1 MKKFS
6 DIVKVN
12 RDIVEGKFEMDV
24 FAADLSLIL
33 NKTAPEE
40 YQNPKL
46 FFEKTYITLGLKNL
60 LEIAE
65 KRLKGYG
72 GDSVIQLQTPF
83 GGGKTHTLIALYHKA
98 KDWNAKVVVFDGTAV
113 DAKETN
119 PWQELEKQL
128 TGKVELTKGDT
139 SPGKEKITKL
149 LKENAPVLILIDELL
164 EYATKAAGIKV
175 GDSNLAA
182 QTLAFLQELTGS
194 VSAIGNAILFIT
206 LPSNILE
213 HYDENA
219 EKLFQQI
226 QKITGRTEKIYT
238 PVQDEEISHVI
249 RKRLFSSINE
259 EEARNTIEEF
269 LDYAERE
276 KILPEGVDKANY
288 RERFIKSFP
297 FQPEVIDILYKRWGS
312 FPTFQRTR
320 GVLRLLA
327 LVVYS
332 LKDSSIPFIRLGDFD
347 LNNDEIKRELT
358 KHIGQ
363 EYDSIIAADIT
374 SFNAGAKKVDRS
386 IGDAYTAFSFGTKS
400 ATAIFMYSFSGGPER
415 GATINEIKLS
425 CADPSTPSSIVVEAI
440 TKLKENLSYLSDTGL
455 FFTSKPNLNR
465 ILLNK
470 METVEEKDIEAKEKE
485 LLTEFIRKGLFDV
498 YIWPSNPRD
507 IPDTP
512 RLKLVIMRNN
522 RYSEFLENCGE
533 RPRVYRNTLIF
544 LTPLESERASF
555 DNFLKKMI
563 AWHLIEKE
571 KTSLRITEEQEKEV
585 KEKIKETKAD
595 AKENIRKLYRIVLL
609 PSKDGF
615 KQIDLKL
622 ATYGAY
628 ATIDKEIDD
637 RLKNDNE
644 ILETLSPLVLKE
656 KYLKDRDY
664 VETKNILESF
674 YKTPGEIRII
684 DDKVFKLSI
693 IEGVEQGL
701 FGIGNLENGNLICR
715 YFKEKVSP
723 EIVEIVEGEILLKPE
738 LCLYKEKVIP
748 QNVATPAEDT
758 LLYKPTEEKEEK
770 VEIKRK
776 RDEYGYI
783 NLKLNVPSG
792 KLSDIARMVNFIKT
806 KFTQV
811 DVKVEITAKEGNMS
825 ISEYEEIIK
834 EAIYQAGITVEYEK
848 KE

>member
-1 MKKFS
+1 MKPFS
-6 DIVKVN
+6 SIAIPNKDIL
-12 RDIVEGKFEMDV
+12 EGRFEMDV
-24 FAADLSLIL
+24 FAADLSLIFK
-33 NKTAPEE
+33 KTAPEE
-40 YQNPKL
+40 YQNPNL
-46 FFEKTYITLGLKNL
+46 FFRKTYITLGLKNL

-98 KDWNAKVVVFDGTAV
+98 KEWNAKVVVFDGTAV

-206 LPSNILE
+206 LPSSILE

-249 RKRLFSSINE
+249 RKRLFSSIDE
-259 EEARNTIEEF
+259 KEARNTIEEF

-327 LVVYS
+327 LVVSS
-332 LKDSSIPFIRLGDFD
+332 LKDSNIPFIRLGDFD
-347 LNNDEIKRELT
+347 LKNPEIRRELI
-358 KHIGQ
+358 KHIGL

-455 FFTSKPNLNR
+455 FFTNQPNLNR
-465 ILLNK
+465 ILLTK

-485 LLTEFIRKGLFDV
+485 LLTKFIGKGLFDV

-522 RYSEFLENCGE
+522 RYSEFFENCGE

-563 AWHLIEKE
+563 AWHLIEKD
-571 KTSLRITEEQEKEV
+571 KTLRITEEQRKEV
-585 KEKIKETKAD
+585 KEKIRETEAD

-628 ATIDKEIDD
+628 ATIDKEVYD

-644 ILETLSPLVLKE
+644 ILETLSPLVVKE

-684 DDKVFKLSI
+684 NDEVFKFSI
-693 IEGVEQGL
+693 KEGVKQGL
-701 FGIGNLENGNLICR
+701 FGIGNLENGNLICQ
-715 YFKEKVSP
+715 YFKEEFSP
-723 EIVEIVEGEILLKPE
+723 EIVEGEILLKPE

-748 QNVATPAEDT
+748 QKVVTPAEET
-758 LLYKPTEEKEEK
+758 LLYKSTEEKEEK

-792 KLSDIARMVNFIKT
+792 KLSDIVRMVNFIKT

-811 DVKVEITAKEGNMS
+811 DVKVEITAKEGKINT
-825 ISEYEEIIK
+825 SEYEERIK